1 MAHPDHDDVVVASGA
16 DHGAAGYLLGTM
28 SAPEQLMLRT
38 RDEAVS
44 HALGY
49 ARHQHVRAWYLNVD
63 GSFALLATFREEPRP
78 SIPASTGKI
87 AARP

>member
-1 MAHPDHDDVVVASGA
+1 MAHPDQDDVIASGA
-16 DHGAAGYLLGTM
+16 DRAAPGYLLGTM

-44 HALGY
+44 HALEY
-49 ARHQHVRAWYLNVD
+49 ARHQHVCAWYLNVD
-63 GSFALLATFREEPRP
+63 GSFVLLATFREEPQP
-78 SIPASTGKI
+78 SIAASTGKI